1 MNEDSAEKLIQM
13 ARDVRVNAYAPY
25 SRFLVGAAVLGHSG
39 QIYPGVNVE
48 NASYPAGICAERAA
62 ICAAVCAGER
72 VLLAVAVSTELE
84 SPAAPCG
91 MCRQALSE
99 FGPDMH
105 VFLTGPNMDSIILN
119 YRLSQLLPH
128 QFGASALNKDERGGV

>member
-1 MNEDSAEKLIQM
+1 MKEDAAEKLIQT
-13 ARDVRVNAYAPY
+13 ARDVRVHAYAPY
-25 SRFLVGAAVLGHSG
+25 SRFLVGAAVLAPSG
-39 QIYPGVNVE
+39 KIYPGVNVE

-62 ICAAVCAGER
+62 ICAAITAGER
-72 VLLAVAVSTELE
+72 SLLAVAVSTELE

-91 MCRQALSE
+91 MCRQALAE

-105 VFLTGPNMDSIILN
+105 VFLTGPAMESMVLN

-128 QFGASALNKDERGGV
+128 QFGAAALNKEGSDRA